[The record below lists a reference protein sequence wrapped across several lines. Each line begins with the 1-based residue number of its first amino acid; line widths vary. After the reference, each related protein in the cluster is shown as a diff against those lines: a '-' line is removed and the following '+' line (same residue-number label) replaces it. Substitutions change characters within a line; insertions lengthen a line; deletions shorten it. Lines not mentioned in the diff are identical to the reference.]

1 MCSLISQGV
10 HLVLSL
16 TACSTAEYL
25 ESEAYRYHLPHVAIP
40 RPACEEKQT
49 TKVTETTTIWIQ
61 TDPFRMAKAFL
72 EISEMERASHALIL
86 ADGLTGILI
95 FTHKSYKATLLLN
108 IYYLNHFTS
117 TINDTLTSFLL
128 ELYQVT

>member
-1 MCSLISQGV
+1 
-10 HLVLSL
+10 
-16 TACSTAEYL
+16 
-25 ESEAYRYHLPHVAIP
+25 
-40 RPACEEKQT
+40 
-49 TKVTETTTIWIQ
+49 
-61 TDPFRMAKAFL
+61 MAKAFL

-128 ELYQVT
+128 ELYQLLSQRYMTSHCGGKLKIRDSTLISQRNYFHQTNV